1 MRETSW
7 RTLMLMTTLFAV
19 VLIFQG
25 TVRTMPPKAP
35 LIGPAMGGSA
45 PQDCNKPQDAAAVS
59 QPQPVAVVAQTPPQ
73 APPAWLNDNL
83 GDLNETSWASPDDSE
98 DSEDPNKVMPSDVE

>member
-1 MRETSW
+1 MKETSW

-25 TVRTMPPKAP
+25 TVRTMPPKTP
-35 LIGPAMGGSA
+35 LIGPDMGGDL
-45 PQDCNKPQDAAAVS
+45 PIDCNKPQDKPALGRPKPATVAAA
-59 QPQPVAVVAQTPPQ
+59 

-83 GDLNETSWASPDDSE
+83 GDLNETGWFSSSDSE
-98 DSEDPNKVMPSDVE
+98 DAEDPNEASPPVPE

>member
-25 TVRTMPPKAP
+25 TVRTMPPKKP
-35 LIGPAMGGSA
+35 LIGPEVAGSV
-45 PQDCNKPQDAAAVS
+45 PQDCNQPQDTAALS
-59 QPQPVAVVAQTPPQ
+59 QPKPVMVVAQ

-83 GDLNETSWASPDDSE
+83 GDLNAADWSDSSESE
-98 DSEDPNKVMPSDVE
+98 DSGDPNKVIPSDVE

>member
-1 MRETSW
+1 MKETSW

-25 TVRTMPPKAP
+25 TVRTMPPKTP
-35 LIGPAMGGSA
+35 LIGPAMGGSVQEDCNT
-45 PQDCNKPQDAAAVS
+45 PQDTAALS
-59 QPQPVAVVAQTPPQ
+59 QPKPVMVVAQ

-83 GDLNETSWASPDDSE
+83 GNLNETGWSSPSESEASD
-98 DSEDPNKVMPSDVE
+98 DPNKVMPVDVE